1 MVTLPD
7 AAVVVPEVAAGVVRE
22 ERGGEDVSVGA
33 GVVATDV
40 DVGVL
45 AGVVV
50 PPAGSLPLPAPLLGV
65 TLVLAEAL
73 QLPPAGVAVEAVLT
87 VSVLHTAELAVATL
101 VTGVTPPHTAPAG
114 AVQQLEV
121 AVVGLSRHEVASV
134 AVVGPAKEEMI
145 VDTPG
150 VVNAGSFSFLA
161 GVGGQTARLTAVVL
175 GVPEAA
181 LAVAVVVPA
190 DEADLAVRVPVT
202 VSLPGRA
209 EPHVVPDTAA
219 LTSPAP
225 HLQPLGL
232 RAVHHDGHGGLARRG
247 VLQEGEPGQLAGGGG
262 LVIVVTVTQPGL
274 LLPVVTVVGTGQV
287 GLRLQAQ
294 TQHGGELSH
303 GNVTGGFVLTTES
316 VDGDQNGE
324 SERESDQVEHV
335 VSLTEATLMTAD
347 FTPGH

>member
-1 MVTLPD
+1 MTFPD

-50 PPAGSLPLPAPLLGV
+50 PPAGSLPLPTPLLGV
-65 TLVLAEAL
+65 TLVLAVAL

-134 AVVGPAKEEMI
+134 AVVGPAEEEMI
-145 VDTPG
+145 VDTAG
-150 VVNAGSFSFLA
+150 VVYTGPVSFLA
-161 GVGGQTARLTAVVL
+161 GIGGQTARLTAVVL

-219 LTSPAP
+219 LTSTAP
-225 HLQPLGL
+225 HLQLILGG
-232 RAVHHDGHGGLARRG
+232 RVHHDGQGGLPWCG
-247 VLQEGEPGQLAGGGG
+247 ILQEGELGQQAAASVLLIA
-262 LVIVVTVTQPGL
+262 VTVTSAVPH
-274 LLPVVTVVGTGQV
+274 LPVEAGLGTLQL
-287 GLRLQAQ
+287 LRRLHRQ
-294 TQHGGELSH
+294 TQHGVEVGG
-303 GNVTGGFVLTTES
+303 GNVPRGAVQSG
-316 VDGDQNGE
+316 GE
-324 SERESDQVEHV
+324 SRGARAV
-335 VSLTEATLMTAD
+335 TY
-347 FTPGH
+347 